1 MSETAIPK
9 LHNPGQI
16 HTPNGYSHV
25 AEVTGGTIVFIS
37 GQVGLD
43 ASGKLA
49 GQNDFAAQLRQV
61 FENLKVAL
69 SAARATFNDVVKL
82 NYYCADT
89 VDLSTHFSSVR
100 QIRDSY
106 VNTSTPPTSTFV
118 VVKRLVRPELLIEVE
133 AVAVVPK
140 IDRGTR

>member
-1 MSETAIPK
+1 MSDAAIVK

-16 HTPNGYSHV
+16 HTPNGYSHL

-43 ASGKLA
+43 AAGKLV
-49 GQNDFAAQLRQV
+49 GTDDFAAQLRQV

-69 SAARATFNDVVKL
+69 GAARASFNDVVKL

-89 VDLSTHFSSVR
+89 VDLSIHFPSVR

-106 VNTSTPPTSTFV
+106 VNTSTPPASTFV
-118 VVKRLVRPELLIEVE
+118 IVKRLVR
-133 AVAVVPK
+133 
-140 IDRGTR
+140 